1 MREYTCKLIEMA
13 EDGVIS
19 WEQLAREATL
29 YMSEA
34 DVEDMA
40 QSSFE
45 LE

>member
-1 MREYTCKLIEMA
+1 MREYTNKLVQMA

-19 WEQLAREATL
+19 WEQLAREAML
-29 YMSEA
+29 YMSES